1 VIRQHAAEL
10 VRAAGKVVPADP
22 RNGLAG
28 ARHRVALHH
37 PVRRRTAPG
46 APALPRPRGPRG
58 LGQVSATVVPN
69 ALRALSTLT
78 VAPVRH
84 AGPPVACPAA
94 ATIWAITLRK
104 SSRSAG
110 TSAARRFHRR
120 SVLSAGPA
128 ALVGG
133 ARAAGSASTA
143 AAARRAAEHA
153 RCRPARRCTRRPP
166 RPPLPAAPEQT
177 IPRHARPAPAAG
189 LWWPRTHRG
198 AMTSSSRSPS
208 FLY

>member
-1 VIRQHAAEL
+1 MIISCPRGDLNRWPISCAPRPDSPRCSSTSPPARPTRPWAGECHGGAEC
-10 VRAAGKVVPADP
+10 
-22 RNGLAG
+22 LAG
-28 ARHRVALHH
+28 AFDADGCPRSSCRPARRVPGSCHDLGHH
-37 PVRRRTAPG
+37 A
-46 APALPRPRGPRG
+46 AKK
-58 LGQVSATVVPN
+58 
-69 ALRALSTLT
+69 LT
-78 VAPVRH
+78 VSGHQCRQAV
-84 AGPPVACPAA
+84 PPA
-94 ATIWAITLRK
+94 
-104 SSRSAG
+104 
-110 TSAARRFHRR
+110 

-198 AMTSSSRSPS
+198 AMTSSSRSPP
-208 FLY
+208 FPC